1 MSKQYQISDST
12 GTILNNCIFAWSK
25 SSAIKIFLRMEEI
38 SYSKF
43 IDNGN
48 AFAIDEKIFVVN
60 VVS

>member
-1 MSKQYQISDST
+1 MTKQYAILDNT

-48 AFAIDEKIFVVN
+48 TFTIDEKIFIVN